1 MHGTIGNSAVRVHRV
16 IRRSNDWT
24 LKEHEVVISH
34 WPDMN
39 AIVERLPHRSTKAI
53 RKFAGRCNL
62 TTSRHIW
69 TAAQD
74 SKLRKLVSAGLQRK
88 EIAGE
93 LGLSVQQI
101 AGRLSYCKINT
112 VRRPPAPSENALV
125 HSIRQR
131 AFELN
136 MSLADLDRSLGNRK
150 IFRQAAG
157 RQRVRHSHIE
167 RAVKALGG
175 NLVVE
180 WMGQ

>member
-1 MHGTIGNSAVRVHRV
+1 MHGTIGNASVRVHRV

-24 LKEHEVVISH
+24 LKEHEVVVSY
-34 WPDMN
+34 WPDMG
-39 AIVERLPHRSTKAI
+39 AIAERLPHRSNTAI
-53 RKFAGRCNL
+53 RAFAGRCNL
-62 TTSRHIW
+62 TSNRHVW

-74 SKLRKLVSAGLQRK
+74 NKLRKLVAAGFQRK
-88 EIAGE
+88 EIAAE
-93 LGLSVQQI
+93 LGLSIQQI
-101 AGRLSYCKINT
+101 GGRLSYCKIHT
-112 VRRPPAPSENALV
+112 ARRPPAPSENALV

-136 MSLADLDRSLGNRK
+136 MSLADLDRSLGTRK

-157 RQRVRHSHIE
+157 RQRVGHTHIE

-180 WMGQ
+180 WTKQ